1 MIFIISYPLLLFLYL
16 LNMNSKLSY
25 AFAFA
30 MVTPT
35 FFSFTKK
42 FLKRY
47 QRHNKISIQ
56 SQIEIQDLFEK
67 IQNNKILNYKSLQL
81 IDGKIII
88 QTQPTLWSVGEVIKI
103 KKVNHTFFIESQYPS
118 YMEYLIPDT
127 GIHIQNVKKIKNL
140 FFNH

>member
-1 MIFIISYPLLLFLYL
+1 MIFIISYLSLLILYL

-30 MVTPT
+30 MITPT

-47 QRHNKISIQ
+47 QRRNKINIQ
-56 SQIEIQDLFEK
+56 SQMEMQDIFEK
-67 IQNNKILNYKSLQL
+67 IQSNKNLNYKSLQF

-88 QTQPTLWSVGEVIKI
+88 QTRPTLRSVGEIIQI

-140 FFNH
+140 FF